1 MEWVLQSL
9 TSWSRLR
16 ECRAGEL
23 NNICVVSDESMSRPE
38 VKGGLDW
45 GSDQQRSGHGHVT
58 VSCLAHIDP
67 QTQTKVLQW
76 QTFQIETCGSM
87 LALCACTSHLL
98 VL

>member
-38 VKGGLDW
+38 VARDGLD
-45 GSDQQRSGHGHVT
+45 SNDQQRIRT
-58 VSCLAHIDP
+58 
-67 QTQTKVLQW
+67 
-76 QTFQIETCGSM
+76 
-87 LALCACTSHLL
+87 
-98 VL
+98 